1 MHEREGLSNPQLGG
15 SFEIMRNLN
24 LENNENLG
32 TSKVSS
38 MLKIKHYCPTTAKYF
53 KKETKL
59 GASVVIIPT
68 QRESLAFC
76 FF

>member
-1 MHEREGLSNPQLGG
+1 MHEQEGPSNPQLGG

-24 LENNENLG
+24 LENNENWG
-32 TSKVSS
+32 ASRVSS
-38 MLKIKHYCPTTAKYF
+38 ILKVKHYYPTTAKHF

-68 QRESLAFC
+68 RRESLAFY